1 MEKSFFDAFR
11 KDDYQRDNFDKFIK
25 AIKFSF
31 NIPSIHIAGTNGKTS
46 VATFLAHGYM
56 GAGYKVGLFTSP
68 YLYEPNEEIRIN
80 NQPISD
86 DDFLSIFN
94 RYKKEVNKFDL
105 SAFEVMTFV
114 ALTYFQEQ
122 GCQIAIIECGMGGEV
137 DATNI
142 ITPILSIITSISLEH
157 TDFLGYTISEI
168 SAQKAGII
176 KENVPVLVPDLSED
190 AMTVIYETAK
200 LNNAKI
206 CYLGHYVHD
215 EYHPDGYTF
224 EYGEFGE
231 IKITS
236 LAKYNVQNCVI
247 ALEAICVLKDVM
259 PFEPQKVVDGIK
271 EVVLPC
277 QCEKVNNNPIVII
290 DGAHNPEGMKAFCDI
305 SLLKAIENKPIHVI
319 FACCKDKNLG
329 ALLSVIGE
337 TTNDLTI
344 TTFNHPRARNEEE
357 FFLFAGDYK
366 FVDNP
371 QELLKQKMEEFPDDC
386 FIITGSEYFAAY
398 MRKMFIK

>member
-1 MEKSFFDAFR
+1 
-11 KDDYQRDNFDKFIK
+11 
-25 AIKFSF
+25 
-31 NIPSIHIAGTNGKTS
+31 
-46 VATFLAHGYM
+46 
-56 GAGYKVGLFTSP
+56 
-68 YLYEPNEEIRIN
+68 
-80 NQPISD
+80 
-86 DDFLSIFN
+86 
-94 RYKKEVNKFDL
+94 
-105 SAFEVMTFV
+105 
-114 ALTYFQEQ
+114 
-122 GCQIAIIECGMGGEV
+122 
-137 DATNI
+137 
-142 ITPILSIITSISLEH
+142 
-157 TDFLGYTISEI
+157 
-168 SAQKAGII
+168 
-176 KENVPVLVPDLSED
+176 
-190 AMTVIYETAK
+190 MTVIYETAK

-215 EYHPDGYTF
+215 EYHTDGYTF

-271 EVVLPC
+271 EAVLPC

-329 ALLSVIGE
+329 GLLSVIGE

-366 FVDNP
+366 FVDDP

-398 MRKMFIK
+398 MRKMFIKL